1 MLFFNNTL
9 NTSTT
14 KKSVAL
20 AAIVLSAGLALSAC
34 GAPAQQADNQSA
46 SQGAPSATAAAPTSG
61 THAGEA
67 EVHAHE
73 QWVKATDTDMSAF
86 FGQISNHGDQD
97 RTIVAASSD
106 VAGMVQLHT
115 TVTTANGG
123 TEMKEVE
130 GGFKLAAGSDL
141 ELAPGGNHI
150 MLMGLKRQLEAGDT
164 VTVTL
169 TLDNGEKVAIDAP
182 VKAFAGAKESYAPTG
197 DTSTDHSGH

>member
-14 KKSVAL
+14 KKSAAL
-20 AAIVLSAGLALSAC
+20 AAVVLSAGLALSAC
-34 GAPAQQADNQSA
+34 GAPAQQADN
-46 SQGAPSATAAAPTSG
+46 PSATAAAPTSG
-61 THAGEA
+61 TQAGEA

-86 FGQISNHGDQD
+86 FGQISNHSDQD

-141 ELAPGGNHI
+141 ELAPGGDHI

-169 TLDNGEKVAIDAP
+169 TLDNGEKVAIEAP